1 MTRDI
6 EALDGGNDWPTGA
19 WSDGAVLWLAENGQ
33 GADDE
38 VYAYD
43 IATGERVEEREFA
56 LVERNRA
63 PRGFWSDGE
72 RAWVSDSGQERVFAY
87 DLVTGERDEERELE
101 LAERNRDARGI
112 WSDGETMWVLDGGKN
127 SLFVY
132 DLESGELVAEYPL
145 DAANGDP
152 HGIWSDTVTF
162 WVSDH
167 IAKRLFA
174 YRLEDGEL
182 VRNSDEEFKELSR
195 ASNNSPRGLWSDGEV
210 MYVADES
217 DDKVY
222 SYNMPDAIDTRLAS
236 LSLGGI
242 DIGEF
247 SSGRADYEGVA
258 ADGVTETTVEASAV
272 QRQATIVIEP
282 ADSDEDA
289 DGHQATV
296 AVGTGIT
303 VTVTSAD
310 GNRSRVYR
318 VRIGEDEEEPSTAA
332 CLRGAVA
339 VGFSLV
345 VSGGGSV
352 DDLDACA
359 ESRDVTAFYVP
370 HDGEYVPY
378 ILGAPEFVNLPFR
391 ELFPGRLP
399 TLTPLIARSD
409 GPPSADPAA
418 ASEVTERWPEC
429 LRGETVEGFS
439 LVVYEGGSVADLAA
453 CAQGREV
460 TAVYALREGEYVPYI
475 LGAPDFVNEP
485 FSELF
490 PGGLPPAIPLVAKGN

>member
-1 MTRDI
+1 M
-6 EALDGGNDWPTGA
+6 
-19 WSDGAVLWLAENGQ
+19 
-33 GADDE
+33 
-38 VYAYD
+38 YAHD
-43 IATGERVEEREFA
+43 LATGERVEEREFA
-56 LVERNRA
+56 LAETNGA

-72 RAWVSDSGQERVFAY
+72 RAWVSDSGQDRVFAY
-87 DLVTGERDEERELE
+87 DLVTGERELE

-112 WSDGETMWVLDGGKN
+112 WSDGETMWVLDGRKN
-127 SLFVY
+127 SLFAY
-132 DLESGELVAEYPL
+132 DLGSGELLAEYAL
-145 DAANGDP
+145 DAANDDP
-152 HGIWSDTVTF
+152 RGVWSDSVTF

-182 VRNSDEEFKELSR
+182 VRNSDEEFTELSR

-236 LSLGGI
+236 LSLSGI

-247 SSGRADYEGVA
+247 APARPDYEGVL
-258 ADGVTETTVEASAV
+258 DEGVTVTRVEAEAA
-272 QRQATIVIEP
+272 QGDATVVIDEP
-282 ADSDEDA
+282 ADVDEGA
-289 DGHQATV
+289 DGHQV
-296 AVGTGIT
+296 ALEDVSEIT

-310 GNRSRVYR
+310 GNRSKVYR

-345 VSGGGSV
+345 VSGGGTV

-370 HDGEYVPY
+370 HEGDYVPY
-378 ILGAPEFVNLPFR
+378 ILGAPAFVNLPFR
-391 ELFPGRLP
+391 ELFPGALP

-409 GPPSADPAA
+409 GPPSEAPAGG
-418 ASEVTERWPEC
+418 EVTEPWPEC
-429 LRGETVEGFS
+429 MRGEIATGFS
-439 LVVYEGGSVADLAA
+439 LVLYGGGSVDELEA
-453 CAQGREV
+453 CAQSRDV
-460 TAVYALREGEYVPYI
+460 AAVYVPHEGEYVPYI

-485 FSELF
+485 FRELF
-490 PGGLPPAIPLVAKGN
+490 PGGLPPAIPLIAKGN